1 MNKQDIR
8 QKLRDE
14 MASVQ
19 VSAPLR
25 QRTLA
30 AAGKEPKQMK
40 RKMSLSLAIALAL
53 STLLC
58 CAVAIAAVNNRWG
71 MLDFV
76 NRYSSAHYIPEDA
89 QDYVRTEVLAME
101 NDQVTICIRELYY
114 DGRIARMT
122 ADVTPK
128 VEKVLLVGEG
138 VYMEDPFVN
147 LTRTY
152 VTDGDNDMRS
162 VYQVI
167 QEEGYTQVYA
177 ANVSLLGAGEDMI
190 GGSMDFILGED
201 GTLTIY
207 AQEEYR
213 NDLLEREVTI
223 SAIIMPFDQP
233 LTPQSEANYDR
244 RAVLET
250 PVTLTA
256 SDRTADAADKA
267 DGNASVYI
275 SEAPAAY
282 PSAGVIV
289 DRVILEVKPLE
300 IYATVE
306 YTITDTDAYDRME
319 GGLFFEFIDTDK
331 DGAPYEQRLAE
342 GLSGS
347 AWAAPAQEAQETA
360 TKYCQRETLGRNELH
375 ETYQL
380 RAFNA
385 WDKTRFETCEI
396 AVRPATEEER
406 RAIAGE
412 EAVEPAEEEPE
423 SNR

>member
-8 QKLRDE
+8 QKLRGE

-19 VSAPLR
+19 VSAPLLR
-25 QRTLA
+25 RTLA
-30 AAGKEPKQMK
+30 AAGKESKQMK
-40 RKMSLSLAIALAL
+40 RKMSLGLAIAFAL

-58 CAVAIAAVNNRWG
+58 CAVAIAAANRWG

-76 NRYSSAHYIPEDA
+76 DRYSAEHYIPEDA
-89 QDYVRTEVLAME
+89 QDYVHTDVLTME
-101 NDQVTICIRELYY
+101 NDQVAIIIRELYY
-114 DGRIARMT
+114 DGRIARMI

-128 VEKVLLVGEG
+128 GEKVLLVGEA
-138 VYMEDPFVN
+138 VCMEDPFIN
-147 LTRTY
+147 LTQTY
-152 VTDGDNDMRS
+152 VTDGNNDMRS

-167 QEEGYTQVYA
+167 QDEGYAQVYA
-177 ANVSLLGAGEDMI
+177 ANVSLLGADEDMI
-190 GGSMDFILGED
+190 GGTMDFILGED

-213 NDLLEREVTI
+213 NDQPEREVTI

-244 RAVLET
+244 RSILET

-256 SDRTADAADKA
+256 SDRTADTADKA
-267 DGNASVYI
+267 GENASVYI

-282 PSAGVIV
+282 PSVGVIV

-306 YTITDTDAYDRME
+306 YTITDTEAYDKME

-347 AWAAPAQEAQETA
+347 GWAAPTQGERETA

-380 RAFNA
+380 RAFNV

-406 RAIAGE
+406 RAIEGR
-412 EAVEPAEEEPE
+412 EAVEPAKEEPE

>member
-30 AAGKEPKQMK
+30 TGKEPKQMK
-40 RKMSLSLAIALAL
+40 RKMSLGLAIAFAL

-58 CAVAIAAVNNRWG
+58 CAVAIAAASRWG

-76 NRYSSAHYIPEDA
+76 DRYSAEHYIPEDA
-89 QDYVRTEVLAME
+89 QDYVRTDVLTME

-128 VEKVLLVGEG
+128 GEKVLLVGEG
-138 VYMEDPFVN
+138 MCMEDPFIN

-162 VYQVI
+162 IYQVI
-167 QEEGYTQVYA
+167 QEEGYAQVYA
-177 ANVSLLGAGEDMI
+177 ANVSLLGADEDMI
-190 GGSMDFILGED
+190 AGSMDFILGED

-213 NDLLEREVTI
+213 NDLPEREATI

-233 LTPQSEANYDR
+233 LTLQSEANYDR
-244 RAVLET
+244 RAILET

-256 SDRTADAADKA
+256 SERTADVADKA
-267 DGNASVYI
+267 DGSAGVYI

-282 PSAGVIV
+282 PSVGVLV
-289 DRVILEVKPLE
+289 DRLILEVKPLE

-306 YTITDTDAYDRME
+306 YTITDTEAYDKME

-331 DGAPYEQRLAE
+331 EGAPYEQRLAK

-347 AWAAPAQEAQETA
+347 GWAAPAQGEGEIA

-406 RAIAGE
+406 QAIAG
-412 EAVEPAEEEPE
+412 EEEPE

>member
-19 VSAPLR
+19 VSAPLLR
-25 QRTLA
+25 RTLA
-30 AAGKEPKQMK
+30 AAGKESKQIK
-40 RKMSLSLAIALAL
+40 RKMSLGLAIAFAL

-58 CAVAIAAVNNRWG
+58 CAVAIAAANRWG

-76 NRYSSAHYIPEDA
+76 DRYSAEHYIPEDA
-89 QDYVRTEVLAME
+89 QDYVHTDVLTME
-101 NDQVTICIRELYY
+101 NDQVAIIIRELYY
-114 DGRIARMT
+114 DGRIARMI

-128 VEKVLLVGEG
+128 GERVLLVGEA
-138 VYMEDPFVN
+138 VCMEDPFIN
-147 LTRTY
+147 LTQIY
-152 VTDGDNDMRS
+152 VTDGNNDMRS

-167 QEEGYTQVYA
+167 QDEGYVQVYA
-177 ANVSLLGAGEDMI
+177 ANVSLLGADEDMI
-190 GGSMDFILGED
+190 GGTMDFILGED

-213 NDLLEREVTI
+213 NDQPEREVTI

-244 RAVLET
+244 RAILDT

-256 SDRTADAADKA
+256 SDRTADAAEKA
-267 DGNASVYI
+267 GENASVYI

-282 PSAGVIV
+282 PSVGVIV

-306 YTITDTDAYDRME
+306 YTITDTEAYDKME

-331 DGAPYEQRLAE
+331 DGAPYGQRLAE

-347 AWAAPAQEAQETA
+347 GWAAPAQGERETA

-380 RAFNA
+380 RAFNV

-406 RAIAGE
+406 RAIEGG
-412 EAVEPAEEEPE
+412 EAVEPAKEEPE

>member
-19 VSAPLR
+19 VSAPLLR
-25 QRTLA
+25 RTLA
-30 AAGKEPKQMK
+30 AAGKESKQMK
-40 RKMSLSLAIALAL
+40 RKMSLGLAIAFAL

-58 CAVAIAAVNNRWG
+58 CAVAIAAANRWG

-76 NRYSSAHYIPEDA
+76 DRYSAEHYIPEDA
-89 QDYVRTEVLAME
+89 QDYVHTDVLTME
-101 NDQVTICIRELYY
+101 NDQVAIIIRELYY

-128 VEKVLLVGEG
+128 GEKVLLVGET
-138 VYMEDPFVN
+138 VCMEDPFIN
-147 LTRTY
+147 LTQTY
-152 VTDGDNDMRS
+152 VTDGNNDMRS

-167 QEEGYTQVYA
+167 QDEGYAQVYA
-177 ANVSLLGAGEDMI
+177 ANVSLLGADEDMI
-190 GGSMDFILGED
+190 GGTMDFILGED

-213 NDLLEREVTI
+213 NDQPEREVTI

-244 RAVLET
+244 RAILDT

-256 SDRTADAADKA
+256 SDRTADAAEKA
-267 DGNASVYI
+267 GENASVYI

-282 PSAGVIV
+282 PSVGVIV

-306 YTITDTDAYDRME
+306 YTITDTEAYDKME

-347 AWAAPAQEAQETA
+347 GWAAPAQGEQETA

-380 RAFNA
+380 RAFNV

-406 RAIAGE
+406 RAIEGG
-412 EAVEPAEEEPE
+412 EAVEPAKEEPE